1 MQLDFTG
8 HCQVSQISSK
18 CTLYNSS
25 VNYTGCS
32 RRVTVGRGDLYPQA
46 PPRVNGVLPGNDTV
60 FKLGSCFLCRLQ
72 KDPGKAS
79 F

>member
-1 MQLDFTG
+1 M
-8 HCQVSQISSK
+8 SQISSK
-18 CTLYNSS
+18 CALCNSS
-25 VNYTGCS
+25 VNYTVCS
-32 RRVTVGRGDLYPQA
+32 QRVTVGRGRLYPQA

-72 KDPGKAS
+72 KEPGKSS

>member
-8 HCQVSQISSK
+8 QCQVSQISSK
-18 CTLYNSS
+18 YTLYNSS
-25 VNYTGCS
+25 VNYTECS
-32 RRVTVGRGDLYPQA
+32 RRVTVGKGDLYPQA
-46 PPRVNGVLPGNDTV
+46 PPRVNGV

-72 KDPGKAS
+72 KEPGKAS